1 MKLYAKVCRPL
12 KKKRCLVARLLS
24 PHPCLP
30 PRWLMMLVPEVH
42 GFLTLQAGQTK
53 ALLNAISIVVNLHR
67 SIYIMSSSMRNGQ
80 NVHNDNSN
88 ISIIISKSL
97 WTMADTVAQTGP
109 YNLELQHTSPTL
121 VVPPYF
127 LQLPHHE
134 PSLLPSR
141 QLGIEAGGAS
151 TGLILKLNT

>member
-1 MKLYAKVCRPL
+1 MQTF

-67 SIYIMSSSMRNGQ
+67 SIYNEQFHEKWPER
-80 NVHNDNSN
+80 
-88 ISIIISKSL
+88 
-97 WTMADTVAQTGP
+97 AQ
-109 YNLELQHTSPTL
+109 
-121 VVPPYF
+121 
-127 LQLPHHE
+127 
-134 PSLLPSR
+134 
-141 QLGIEAGGAS
+141 
-151 TGLILKLNT
+151 